1 MANGYFKRG
10 EIYWIQQGDAI
21 GHELKSGRPGLIV
34 SSERGNETSPVVNI
48 VMLTTQRK
56 SLSINPYSCVNGVP
70 RWALC
75 NQLYTVD
82 KERLL
87 RYEGELCAYEM
98 EEVDK
103 ALQIALGL
111 TNSSRSESEIAKRD
125 KEIEDLKAELASVVS
140 ESAKRNE
147 EIDSLKMEIEMWQK
161 CYGRCLDML
170 VETKVNADLSHR
182 TVGKSEEPVVEDPVV
197 EDPVVEDP
205 VVEDPGYERVNIN
218 TASAQEIHDAT
229 GLSITVCYGIT
240 GVRKRE
246 GLYKSVNDLLR
257 VPRFSESHLEKYG
270 AMMEV

>member
-1 MANGYFKRG
+1 MANGSVKRG
-10 EIYWIQQGDAI
+10 EIYWIQYGDGFGSEAR
-21 GHELKSGRPGLIV
+21 GGRPGVIV
-34 SSERGNETSPVVNI
+34 SSERGNETSPVVNV

-56 SLSINPYSCVNGVP
+56 NLSINPYSCVNGVP

-75 NQLYTVD
+75 NQIYTVD

-111 TNSSRSESEIAKRD
+111 TNSSRLESEIAKRD

-147 EIDSLKMEIEMWQK
+147 EIAGLKMETEMWQK

-170 VETKVNADLSHR
+170 VETKVNADLIHR
-182 TVGKSEEPVVEDPVV
+182 TAGKVEEPAVEDPVV
-197 EDPVVEDP
+197 EDQ
-205 VVEDPGYERVNIN
+205 VVEDPGFERVNIN